1 MASAS
6 SAKLQAALSAVNA
19 AVQNVQNAT
28 TKLQEKHHTK
38 LVELESLI
46 GESNAEGDF
55 LRGDNTRLSN
65 QLQELQQDYL
75 DLQEAA
81 STTVERL
88 DTSVRQLDL
97 ILEH

>member
-6 SAKLQAALSAVNA
+6 SAKLQAALGAVNTAVQNLQNA
-19 AVQNVQNAT
+19 AVRQ
-28 TKLQEKHHTK
+28 QEKHHEK

-46 GESNAEGDF
+46 SEAGAEADF

-81 STTVERL
+81 ATTVERL